1 VILGLDYRAFENDV
15 NLLGIQLGHD
25 VTVHPV
31 SLTYAGSWTMDRGS
45 AGFFLT
51 GLRNLPGEW
60 AGRDGAADFE
70 KARAGAPRGY
80 GMLRYGANLTH
91 LPGGDWQVRAS
102 ANGQFTNDP
111 LVASEQFGIGGASSV
126 RGFHEREIAGD
137 RGYSGSVEIYSP
149 DLCRLLGIP
158 SIQSRALLFYDRGYV
173 ARRNALPGETVSA
186 EVASI
191 GPGLRITDGRKFSVS
206 VDWGLVVDPP
216 DANTTRWSG
225 VWHLSASVLF

>member
-1 VILGLDYRAFENDV
+1 
-15 NLLGIQLGHD
+15 
-25 VTVHPV
+25 
-31 SLTYAGSWTMDRGS
+31 
-45 AGFFLT
+45 
-51 GLRNLPGEW
+51 
-60 AGRDGAADFE
+60 
-70 KARAGAPRGY
+70 
-80 GMLRYGANLTH
+80 MLRYGANLTH